1 MTFTNC
7 FLYIYY
13 IYLEDVPVSVSPAPA
28 SSPATGRER
37 GSSAPAQPCS
47 GRNFPTLVE
56 LCQPERL
63 VGLTGWLTSWALQT
77 SQQRQ
82 IVRLGRMY
90 VCQFG
95 KFEIDKYQNKVQIN

>member
-1 MTFTNC
+1 M
-7 FLYIYY
+7 LARP
-13 IYLEDVPVSVSPAPA
+13 LPPVQQQAE
-28 SSPATGRER
+28 RE
-37 GSSAPAQPCS
+37 AAQPCS

-63 VGLTGWLTSWALQT
+63 VGLTDWLTNWALQT

-90 VCQFG
+90 VNLENS
-95 KFEIDKYQNKVQIN
+95 K

>member
-7 FLYIYY
+7 FLYILH
-13 IYLEDVPVSVSPAPA
+13 IYFIFLDVVPVSVSPAPP

-63 VGLTGWLTSWALQT
+63 VGLTGWLAGLYKHHNNGK
-77 SQQRQ
+77 
-82 IVRLGRMY
+82 LYGRVACM
-90 VCQFG
+90 
-95 KFEIDKYQNKVQIN
+95 